1 MKIIFDSAFDG
12 RSWPIWPY
20 TERGRVGEIRL
31 GLLGILSYLEGML
44 GLRGPAVHEVIRI
57 SALIPFLKREDNK
70 FWSSSFSA
78 DPFGVA
84 RNILHLHDFLVLHG
98 WQGQALTP
106 RLADLAGI
114 STHIRPGIAQ
124 RLLALCAELADFK
137 AEFPE
142 VVLLEKIDVLPL
154 LWQDLFRALQ
164 KQGAVV
170 HCRPVQN
177 AGDSECDLGNAQKE
191 NFAPC
196 GDATLQLVRPDGMLR
211 AAEEVAAWLT
221 SLQEKEGL
229 TDVVIIGG
237 DAVLDNAL
245 HRFGLPVTGAE
256 PEEGSS
262 LLQLLPLVLD
272 MGHNPPDP
280 ERVMDLLTLPIS
292 PVPKSIGR
300 RLRDALSR
308 WPAVGSDLW
317 NAELEEGLQ
326 AIDDAEKRSRVADR
340 LQLLFSQATS
350 LNFTADE
357 IVQRV
362 DMLQTWLR
370 GRFKDDS
377 FALPTINQCS
387 LFREM
392 VLSLQEETVEGPLL
406 QKLLDGATSEQHG
419 VPVMQAQ
426 AGLAAVSHPEAV
438 AGRAGTM
445 VWWNFTRASVAA
457 INLPLF
463 SREEMDLLTEAGVHQ
478 PNSALLANS
487 RAERWRRPLL
497 CAESKLL
504 LICPERDHLGEE
516 LYPHPLWDELL
527 AASGKEAEQLTCKRI
542 ISDFAPALTTPPLL
556 QVPCSQPVWHVA
568 PETVTPRE
576 VESPSSLENFLG
588 CPLKWSLQYCGGIR
602 GNHKTSLPD
611 LVPVL
616 GRLAHS
622 LLEEVLGS
630 ESLPTP
636 EEGEQMAADLFA
648 KKAPRMVAALF
659 QEGMEVE
666 RERIRRTVILATKAL
681 LEHLHKAGVQKIS
694 LEQKLSGVFSSQR
707 LEGFADLVIESPFT
721 VVDMKR
727 SWAKFYKKKM
737 ESGTALQIVLYGF
750 LLKELR
756 GRYPQLAYYT
766 LEDQTLLTTDLRSFP
781 LGEEAVVPETKEI
794 FQIFEETFTA
804 NWEVVKSGTLLCPGN
819 NGEDIESRVEE
830 GKLILEPPCRFCE
843 YEVLCGRRFQQCA

>member
-31 GLLGILSYLEGML
+31 GFLGMLSYLEGML

-57 SALIPFLKREDNK
+57 SALIPFLKRDEDK

-84 RNILHLHDFLVLHG
+84 RNILHLHDFLVLHR

-124 RLLALCAELADFK
+124 RLLTLCAELADLK
-137 AEFPE
+137 IEFPE
-142 VVLLEKIDVLPL
+142 VVLLEEIDVLPP
-154 LWQDLFRALQ
+154 LWQDLFRVLQ

-170 HCRPVQN
+170 YSSSVQN
-177 AGDSECDLGNAQKE
+177 AGDAESDLGNARKE
-191 NFAPC
+191 DFAPC
-196 GDATLQLVRPDGMLR
+196 GDGTLQLVRPAGMLR

-221 SLQEKEGL
+221 ALQEKEGL

-280 ERVMDLLTLPIS
+280 ERVMDLLTLPVS
-292 PVPKSIGR
+292 PVPKGIGR
-300 RLRDALSR
+300 RLRKALSR

-317 NAELEEGLQ
+317 NAKLKEGLQ
-326 AIDDAEKRSRVADR
+326 TIDDAENRSRVADR
-340 LQLLFSQATS
+340 LELLFSQIAG
-350 LNFTADE
+350 LHFTADE

-362 DMLQTWLR
+362 DMLRTWLR
-370 GRFKDDS
+370 GRFKDDLV
-377 FALPTINQCS
+377 ALPAINQCS

-392 VLSLQEETVEGPLL
+392 VLCLQEETVEGPLL
-406 QKLLDGATSEQHG
+406 QKLLDSATSEQHG
-419 VPVMQAQ
+419 VSAMQAQ
-426 AGLAAVSHPEAV
+426 AGLAAVPHPEAV
-438 AGRAGTM
+438 AGRAGTV
-445 VWWNFTRASVAA
+445 VWWNFTRTSAPA

-463 SREEMDLLTEAGVHQ
+463 SKEEMDLLAEAGV
-478 PNSALLANS
+478 PLPDSALLANS
-487 RAERWRRPLL
+487 RAERWRRPLQ
-497 CAESKLL
+497 CAESRLL
-504 LICPERDHLGEE
+504 LICPERDYLGEV

-527 AASGKEAEQLTCKRI
+527 AASGKEAEHLACKRI
-542 ISDFAPALTTPPLL
+542 KSDFAPVLTTPPLL
-556 QVPCSQPVWHVA
+556 LVPCPQPVWNVR
-568 PETVTPRE
+568 PEAIKPRE
-576 VESPSSLENFLG
+576 VESPSSLEDFLG
-588 CPLKWSLQYCGGIR
+588 CPLKWSLHYCGGI
-602 GNHKTSLPD
+602 GGDHETSLPD

-616 GRLAHS
+616 GSLAHT
-622 LLEEVLGS
+622 LLEEVLKS
-630 ESLPTP
+630 ETLPTP
-636 EEGEQMAADLFA
+636 EEGEQMATDLFA
-648 KKAPRMVAALF
+648 QKAPRMVAALF

-666 RERIRRTVILATKAL
+666 RERIRRTVMLATKAL
-681 LEHLHKAGVQKIS
+681 LEHLHRAGVQQVS

-707 LEGFADLVIESPFT
+707 LEGFADLVIDSPFT

-766 LEDQTLLTTDLRSFP
+766 LEDQALLTTDLRSFP
-781 LGEEAVVPETKEI
+781 LGEEAVVPETNEI
-794 FQIFEETFTA
+794 FQIFEQTFTA
-804 NWEVVKSGTLLCPGN
+804 AWDGVRSGVLFCPGN

-843 YEVLCGRRFQQCA
+843 YEILCGRRFQ